1 MYFYEVLNSLL
12 VPLFV
17 AFFVI
22 VIGLLIGKI
31 EIKGISLGT
40 AGVLLVAIL
49 VGVVFSFVPAITI
62 GGKEIVLWSTAKSF
76 DSGIGQII
84 ENGEV
89 VKEVV
94 LGKFKTYSID
104 SVYSTISNIGT
115 VLFVTA
121 VGLIAGP
128 KFFRSFNKSMVSYI
142 VMGAS
147 IVVIGVGITVALAAI
162 DGSMNI
168 GMATGLLS
176 GSLTSTPAF
185 SAAKESAKSVSE
197 AMANDVT
204 AGYGIGY
211 LYGVLGVVLFV
222 QVMPKILKVDIAKE
236 RESFVAA
243 NTLQIKEDGKKR
255 IQIDEFGFFPFITTA
270 VLGLLIGCIKVPIG
284 QTAEGT
290 MQYFSFGSSGGTLI
304 AGLIVGHFGK
314 FGKIDMKV
322 SKQTLNFFRELG
334 LILFLVGAG
343 IPGGVKFISAFHW
356 KYILYGIIMATVP
369 MVVGF
374 ILGKYVFKLSIFN
387 NLGSITGGMT
397 STPALGSLISVAGTD
412 DVSSAYAATYPF
424 ALVLIVV
431 SCNLLVLLPF

>member
-17 AFFVI
+17 AFFV
-22 VIGLLIGKI
+22 VVFGLLLGKI

-49 VGVVFSFVPAITI
+49 VGVVFSFVPSITI
-62 GGKEIVLWSTAKSF
+62 GGKEIVLWSVAKSF
-76 DSGIGQII
+76 K
-84 ENGEV
+84 V
-89 VKEVV
+89 VVDGAETTV
-94 LGKFKTYSID
+94 KTFSTD

-147 IVVIGVGITVALAAI
+147 IIVIGVGITVALAAI

-222 QVMPKILKVDIAKE
+222 QIMPKILKVDIAKE
-236 RESFVAA
+236 RENFVAA

-284 QTAEGT
+284 GGN
-290 MQYFSFGSSGGTLI
+290 YFSFGSSGGTLI
-304 AGLIVGHFGK
+304 AGLIVGHFGH

-322 SKQTLNFFRELG
+322 SKETLNFMRELG

-369 MVVGF
+369 MIVGF
-374 ILGKYVFKLSIFN
+374 VLGKFVFKLSIFN

-397 STPALGSLISVAGTD
+397 STPALGSLIAVAGTD

>member
-1 MYFYEVLNSLL
+1 MGYLYEVLNSLL

-17 AFFVI
+17 AFVVI
-22 VIGLLIGKI
+22 VLGLLIGRI
-31 EIKGISLGT
+31 TIKGISLGT
-40 AGVLLVAIL
+40 AGVLLMAIV
-49 VGVVFSFVPAITI
+49 VGVIFFLCRD
-62 GGKEIVLWSTAKSF
+62 KEIWEA
-76 DSGIGQII
+76 Q
-84 ENGEV
+84 
-89 VKEVV
+89 KEVV
-94 LGKFKTYSID
+94 FHFNFTIKGEVKTITLWDPTKLSASGKT
-104 SVYSTISNIGT
+104 SVESVFSTISNIGT

-128 KFFRSFNKSMVSYI
+128 KFFRSFNKSMMAYVA
-142 VMGAS
+142 MGAL
-147 IVVIGVGITVALAAI
+147 IVAVGVGITVLISVLDKDMSIAM
-162 DGSMNI
+162 G
-168 GMATGLLS
+168 TGLLS

-185 SAAKESAKSVSE
+185 SAAKESAGNAASE
-197 AMANDVT
+197 VI

-222 QVMPKILKVDIAKE
+222 QLMPKLLKVDIAKE
-236 RESFVAA
+236 RENFVAA
-243 NTLQIKEDGKKR
+243 NTIQIKEDGKKR
-255 IQIDEFGFFPFITTA
+255 FQIDEFGFFPFITAA
-270 VLGLLIGCIKVPIG
+270 VLGLLIGCIKIPIG
-284 QTAEGT
+284 GGN
-290 MQYFSFGSSGGTLI
+290 YFSFGSSGGTLI
-304 AGLIVGHFGK
+304 AGLIVGHFGH

-343 IPGGVKFISAFHW
+343 IPGGVKFVSAFDW

-369 MVVGF
+369 MVLGF
-374 ILGKYVFKLSIFN
+374 ILGKFVFKLSIFN